1 MDSIFHRP
9 RERKLLGKNKKKLSV
24 LEAENVEKAVE
35 NDF

>member
-1 MDSIFHRP
+1 MDSIFHRH
-9 RERKLLGKNKKKLSV
+9 RDRKLLGEKKKTSV